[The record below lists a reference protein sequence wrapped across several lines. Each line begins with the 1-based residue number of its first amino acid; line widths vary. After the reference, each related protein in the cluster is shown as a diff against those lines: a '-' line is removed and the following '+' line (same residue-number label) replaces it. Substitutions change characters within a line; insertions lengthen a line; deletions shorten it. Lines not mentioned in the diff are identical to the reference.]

1 VIVCRPADPEAKGL
15 VERAHDYLE
24 RSFLPGRSFTGPGDF
39 NGQLQRWLTVV
50 NGRTRRALGC
60 APATPREEIENEV
73 PAGVRLLP
81 TVGRVPVSTSPP
93 LRGVAGIWQLL
104 DEAGVDQ
111 FVRPLP

>member
-73 PAGVRLLP
+73 PAGFGYCQRSAGYRSRL
-81 TVGRVPVSTSPP
+81 R
-93 LRGVAGIWQLL
+93 
-104 DEAGVDQ
+104 
-111 FVRPLP
+111 RPLGA